1 MAKLINKKAFN
12 ALKKKYS
19 EWSGFTLESEN
30 LEDIKDEIKSK
41 KWALECEVS
50 EYANSLERLF
60 VKCFDEDE

>member
-1 MAKLINKKAFN
+1 MAKLINKKEFN

-41 KWALECEVS
+41 KWTLECEIS
-50 EYANSLERLF
+50 QYADSLERSF